1 MKQLLALTLAFVTPL
16 FVYAAENADTSASD
30 KSAITA
36 LENDWLKAF
45 VDKND
50 AKMLS
55 LISPDC
61 WLVDSQG
68 NRASRES
75 LIADVK
81 SGVYTVQSAHAD
93 DIQVRVIGDWAI
105 VVGLETEKSETNGQ
119 DSSGQFR
126 FLDTWQK
133 RDGHWLCVASAA
145 TQVKS
150 EKQ

>member
-1 MKQLLALTLAFVTPL
+1 MKQLLLLALALAIPTFVR
-16 FVYAAENADTSASD
+16 ASENADTSDSD
-30 KSAITA
+30 KAAITV

-45 VDKND
+45 VDKD
-50 AKMLS
+50 EAKMLS

-68 NRASRES
+68 NGATRES

-81 SGVYTVQSAHAD
+81 SGVYTVRSAHAD
-93 DIQVRVIGDWAI
+93 DIQVRAVGDWAI
-105 VVGLETEKSETNGQ
+105 VLGLETEKSQTNGQ

-133 RDGHWLCVASAA
+133 HNCRWLCVASAA
-145 TQVKS
+145 IQVKS